1 MLKFNLSQKKI
12 SLLVFFVCLTIYLI
26 NGKTISSGDSIPNT
40 VLIFNLLENHTF
52 NLDAF
57 RESYFVERGVYYSFV
72 ESQNGHLTSVYPIGV
87 AILTSPL
94 YLIFYIYLKI
104 FHIPVN
110 LTHESFEF
118 YRVFFEKIAAAI
130 TTAISVVFFYLA
142 SSFKFK
148 KSVALVST
156 FIFAFATNMWMTSSQ
171 GLWQHGLSNFS
182 VTIIIFCLVKAN
194 YTNRKKSKIV
204 ILIIA
209 GIFCGFLPI
218 IRPTSTLFLV
228 SALLYS
234 LVVYRFYSI
243 FLILGMASAIP
254 GFLWNFYYFGNFIGG
269 YSSISVPLY
278 SFTVKTFVEAS
289 LGTLI
294 SPSRGIFIFSPI
306 ILYSFLG
313 AYKVFKLRAY
323 KDEKLIGSMTLAALG
338 LFFSYC
344 FYIFWWAGYCY
355 GPRFMTDILPVA
367 CYLINYYIDDLSNP
381 LNPFQNRGFIDK
393 SKRLLFLLILILSF
407 FVQIV
412 GAFGDRGLYW
422 SITPL
427 KIEKY
432 PSRLWYVKDNQ
443 IERHTQAVFHK
454 FFHPP
459 VKNSKYI
466 NGLNGSIKQVT
477 YNGNQPL
484 SPNFSVLTQSEALL
498 EAEVENIGSS
508 QWFGYETA
516 VEKGEIRVR
525 LLFLNSKNEIKSEQ
539 YLYVSGTPKKS
550 EKAKAIGSIVFPDQP
565 GRYQMKFDLVSDQ
578 VYIFPKPPEDSVH
591 ELEIQVN
598 PSKA

>member
-1 MLKFNLSQKKI
+1 MFNFNLNQK
-12 SLLVFFVCLTIYLI
+12 SLAILIFIACLTIYLI
-26 NGKTISSGDSIPNT
+26 NGRTISSGDSIPNT

-72 ESQNGHLTSVYPIGV
+72 ESPNGHLTSVYPIGV
-87 AILTSPL
+87 ALITSPL

-104 FHIPVN
+104 FHIPIN
-110 LTHESFEF
+110 LTHESFEV
-118 YRVFFEKIAAAI
+118 YRVIFEKIAAA
-130 TTAISVVFFYLA
+130 TTTSISVVFFYLA

-148 KSVALVST
+148 KSVALFST
-156 FIFAFATNMWMTSSQ
+156 FIFAFATNTWMISSQ
-171 GLWQHGLSNFS
+171 GLWQHGLSNLS
-182 VTIIIFCLVKAN
+182 VTIIIFCLIKTN
-194 YTNRKKSKIV
+194 YTNRKNSKII
-204 ILIIA
+204 ILTIA
-209 GIFCGFLPI
+209 GIFCGLLPI

-228 SALLYS
+228 AALLYS
-234 LVVYRFYSI
+234 LVIYRSYSI

-269 YSSISVPLY
+269 YSSISTPLY
-278 SFTVKTFVEAS
+278 SFTINTFVEAS

-294 SPSRGIFIFSPI
+294 SPSRGIFVFSPI
-306 ILYSFLG
+306 ILYSFFG

-323 KDEKLIGSMTLAALG
+323 KDEKLIVSMSFAALG

-355 GPRFMTDILPVA
+355 GPRFMTDILPVT

-381 LNPFQNRGFIDK
+381 LNSFQNQGFIDK
-393 SKRLLFLLILILSF
+393 SKRLLFLLMVMISF

-412 GAFGDRGLYW
+412 GAFGEKGLYW

-427 KIEKY
+427 KLEQY
-432 PSRLWYVKDNQ
+432 PSRLWHVKDNQ
-443 IERHTQAVFHK
+443 IERHTQALFHQN
-454 FFHPP
+454 FPP
-459 VKNSKYI
+459 HVKDPKYI
-466 NGLNGSIKQVT
+466 NGLSGSIKQVT

-484 SPNFSVLTQSEALL
+484 SPNFSVTAQSQLLL
-498 EAEVENIGSS
+498 EAKVENTGSS

-550 EKAKAIGSIVFPDQP
+550 EKTQAIGSIVFPDQP
-565 GRYQMKFDLVSDQ
+565 GRYQIKFDLVSDQ
-578 VYIFPKPPEDSVH
+578 VYIFPKPPEDSVN